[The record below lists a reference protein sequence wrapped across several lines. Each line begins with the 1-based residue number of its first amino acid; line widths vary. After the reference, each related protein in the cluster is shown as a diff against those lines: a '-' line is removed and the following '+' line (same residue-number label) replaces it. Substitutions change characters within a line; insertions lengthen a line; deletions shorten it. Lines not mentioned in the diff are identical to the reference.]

1 MATATEIGL
10 FIQEIAPCA
19 QQAYKTLG
27 KVKPSICIGMACV
40 ESAYGTSQIMRKH
53 NAFFGQK
60 VGTGKTA
67 TKYWGGSFFT
77 SKTSEEY
84 TVGTHTIITSAF
96 RAYDSMQQGV
106 LNFYEL
112 LNTSLYAKV
121 KADADYETQM
131 KQIKECGYMT
141 SSTEVNSVLKLIKTY
156 NLTQYDNV
164 CKEATGATGNPYPVP
179 TRMLKRTC
187 TGNDVK
193 WLQYELTKHG
203 QNVGTIDGIFGNK
216 TYTAVCNFQKQQNG
230 KLAVDGICG
239 TQTRNAL
246 LNN

>member
-96 RAYDSMQQGV
+96 RAYESMQQGV

-164 CKEATGATGNPYPVP
+164 CTETGVTKSNPY
-179 TRMLKRTC
+179 TLTATLLKSGSR
-187 TGNDVK
+187 GDSVK
-193 WLQYELTKHG
+193 WLQWQL
-203 QNVGTIDGIFGNK
+203 NAVLGTNLVIDGVYGTNTENAVK
-216 TYTAVCNFQKQQNG
+216 TYQKAHN
-230 KLAVDGICG
+230 LTVDGIAG
-239 TQTRNAL
+239 AKTINAL
-246 LNN
+246 KSVI